1 MSSRTSF
8 GKRASWQKN
17 KSSSGVKI
25 SNVPWLQRTVNSGFT
40 MYVALSPA
48 MDAWRGNESTSSIG
62 ALPAVQIKTD
72 VLASW
77 VLVVDSTIEGSPL

>member
-1 MSSRTSF
+1 MPEVNLTPH
-8 GKRASWQKN
+8 RARAT
-17 KSSSGVKI
+17 
-25 SNVPWLQRTVNSGFT
+25 VPYTSGFT

-77 VLVVDSTIEGSPL
+77 VLVVWTRR